1 MRSGWVVRTDR
12 SDSFAI
18 AVFLEFTLMYRCE
31 VLVSRDFVSVLCADA
46 KETLGADSGRKGQ
59 IEAGVKRS
67 RLWRSD
73 PAI

>member
-12 SDSFAI
+12 ADSFDI

-46 KETLGADSGRKGQ
+46 EETLAADSGRQ
-59 IEAGVKRS
+59 SQV
-67 RLWRSD
+67 
-73 PAI
+73 